1 MSIPFQAR
9 LVDLSNLFLAKGA
22 NFLLTAII
30 FALLSS
36 RMDANSFGEFGYWWS
51 IAVMVGGVFL
61 GGIVAAT
68 VRAAMVDGS
77 LRNLTALLFGVGWSL
92 LLLVVLVSLFAFAKG
107 GGVPW
112 LLISAAIFGIA
123 IQVQTALF
131 SLLRVIE
138 ASWENA
144 LSTIAVVL
152 SIPAMLLMMLSEESG
167 LPQVFFALS
176 GAFFLGTAIAFIV
189 SFRKIQG
196 LFSSS
201 AKALSDKKVFLANSS
216 AFIAVNLYVYLI
228 INIDF
233 TIFRLF
239 GMPQDFSEM
248 ASAKIFFERFALP
261 LLLVFSGAI
270 SMRVMRHPIVG
281 TQEGGARLVVHLK
294 PGAILAFVAVVGAL
308 VGGYWLFTHVI
319 GAEVAPIPLSSVT
332 FASTGYLLY
341 TLSGILFDVLVV
353 RRSFV
358 RVAVHIAFFLLIH
371 VSLQLVLI
379 KTFGVSGWAIGWM
392 LFNLFVLIFLA
403 RDGVE
408 IVKGQ
413 SGPAG

>member
-22 NFLLTAII
+22 NFLLTAIV

-36 RMDANSFGEFGYWWS
+36 GMDANSFGEFGYWWS

-77 LRNLTALLFGVGWSL
+77 LRNLTAPLFCIGWSL
-92 LLLVVLVSLFAFAKG
+92 LLLVVLVGLFAFAKG

-131 SLLRVIE
+131 SLLRAIE
-138 ASWENA
+138 ASWANA
-144 LSTIAVVL
+144 FSTIAVVL
-152 SIPAMLLMMLSEESG
+152 SIPAMLLLMLGDERG

-176 GAFFLGTAIAFIV
+176 CAFLIGTVIALGV
-189 SFRKIQG
+189 SFRKIRG
-196 LFSSS
+196 LLYSP
-201 AKALSDKKVFLANSS
+201 AKASSNKKEFLANSS
-216 AFIAVNLYVYLI
+216 AFVVVNLYVYLI

-248 ASAKIFFERFALP
+248 AAAKIFFERFALP

-270 SMRVMRHPIVG
+270 SMRVMRHPVVG
-281 TQEGGARLVVHLK
+281 TQEGGARLVIRLT
-294 PGAILAFVAVVGAL
+294 PGAILAFVAVVAAL
-308 VGGYWLFTHVI
+308 AGGYWFFTHAI
-319 GAEVAPIPLSSVT
+319 GAEVAPIPLLSVI

-358 RVAVHIAFFLLIH
+358 RVAAHVAFFLLIH
-371 VSLQLVLI
+371 VLLQLALI
-379 KTFGVSGWAIGWM
+379 KTFGVPGWAIGWM

-403 RDGVE
+403 RDGVD
-408 IVKGQ
+408 IVKAK
-413 SGPAG
+413 SGSAG